1 MKRVFSIIATFA
13 ATFTL
18 TAQSYNMERTELA
31 NFLTRMYENAPFEG
45 VRVVDD
51 YEHQY
56 LISVLLLDPVK
67 YGNNESTMNRVAGV
81 KAMSQASRFF
91 NGSDITS
98 DLIIRTSEKSDG
110 SADTEMI
117 EEIKEHSIG
126 YVKALEMLTS
136 FDDSKGK
143 RVFVFITEIKK
154 Q

>member
-1 MKRVFSIIATFA
+1 MLI

-31 NFLTRMYENAPFEG
+31 NFLVRMCEHAPFEG

-56 LISVLLLDPVK
+56 LMSVLLLDPAK

-136 FDDSKGK
+136 FDDSNGK
-143 RVFVFITEIKK
+143 RVFVFITEINK